1 MGQQKIKDFLSCARL
16 RLGNNPRF
24 VLAIAGFSP
33 DSKNTTNDADATG
46 DAPYGMS
53 HRAKFRFGNFDRLL
67 SVVVVFLHRKF

>member
-46 DAPYGMS
+46 DAPCGMS
-53 HRAKFRFGNFDRLL
+53 HRAFATAKDRLPSL
-67 SVVVVFLHRKF
+67 LAVFLQVNS